1 MKTKEIGWEENHGIQ
16 NIGIKDSEGNIIGD
30 QKRALEIYKNYITEP
45 YNWPK
50 QPKDLEVNLKRK

>member
-1 MKTKEIGWEENHGIQ
+1 MYMKTKEIGWEENHGIQ

-45 YNWPK
+45 YN
-50 QPKDLEVNLKRK
+50 